1 MAGGIMILLWALWAL
16 GIKGL
21 MNRSKNSDEEQK
33 PALSAFLK
41 RKMPYAPAIAIGT
54 LISFFSH

>member
-1 MAGGIMILLWALWAL
+1 MAGGVMILVWAAWAF
-16 GIKGL
+16 GIKRL
-21 MNRSKNSDEEQK
+21 MNRSKDSDEEQK
-33 PALSAFLK
+33 PALSSFLK